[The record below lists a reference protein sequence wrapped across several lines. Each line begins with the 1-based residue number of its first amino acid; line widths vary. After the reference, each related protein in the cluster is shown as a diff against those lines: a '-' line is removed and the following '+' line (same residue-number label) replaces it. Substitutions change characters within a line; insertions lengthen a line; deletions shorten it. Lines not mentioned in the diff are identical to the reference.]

1 MNETNIQEFRIHA
14 FPFPGQRK
22 VQNAPTL
29 VQPPAALHAERLH
42 WCAAAAHIVRD
53 ISLHVVPSEFVGLL
67 GPNGSGKSTLLRMIY
82 RVLRPSAGQIVH
94 GGRDVWQGSARDNA
108 RAMAVLAQ
116 EDGNGFDLRV
126 RDVVLMG
133 RIPHQS
139 AFARDSEDDFAIV
152 ARSLARVRIEHLAE
166 RHFATLSGGEKQR
179 VLMAR
184 ALAQQAPV
192 LVLDEPTNHLDVR
205 HQFELLNL
213 VRGLGMTTL
222 AALHDLRLAAHYCD
236 RLYLLQ
242 GGALVAQGA
251 PADVLTPETI
261 ADVYGVRA
269 LVRTNPLNGKLQIEY
284 LPDELL

>member
-1 MNETNIQEFRIHA
+1 MSDANHISFSIRDLPFNDKRQSTHTPSNEQS
-14 FPFPGQRK
+14 
-22 VQNAPTL
+22 
-29 VQPPAALHAERLH
+29 AALCAERLH
-42 WCAAAAHIVRD
+42 WRSAAAHIVRD
-53 ISLHVVPSEFVGLL
+53 ISLHVAPGEFVGLL

-82 RVLRPSAGQIVH
+82 RALRPGAGRVLH

-116 EDGNGFDLRV
+116 ESGGDFDLRV

-139 AFARDSEDDFAIV
+139 PFARDSEDDFALV
-152 ARSLARVRIEHLAE
+152 AQALARVRADGLAE
-166 RHFATLSGGEKQR
+166 RRFATLSGGEKQR

-184 ALAQQAPV
+184 ALAQQAPL

-205 HQFELLNL
+205 HQFELMNL
-213 VRGLGMTTL
+213 VRGLGLTTL
-222 AALHDLRLAAHYCD
+222 AALHDLQLAAHYCN

-251 PADVLTPETI
+251 PADVLTPEAI
-261 ADVYGVRA
+261 ARVYGVRA
-269 LVRTNPLNGKLQIEY
+269 LVRPNPRTGKPLIEY